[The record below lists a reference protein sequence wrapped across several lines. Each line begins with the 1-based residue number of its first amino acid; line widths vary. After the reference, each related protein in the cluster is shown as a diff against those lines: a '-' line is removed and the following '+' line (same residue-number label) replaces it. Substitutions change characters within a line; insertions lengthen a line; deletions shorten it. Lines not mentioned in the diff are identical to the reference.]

1 MSIAAP
7 FAPDARRKI
16 AGVALEKRRRVSDS
30 ARLRSRGHWARMAI
44 ALLVAITLAGC
55 ASIEP
60 FFEEFKPKPV
70 TTPDVDAGEVGPP
83 EADVYRLEIVAPEPL
98 RSILE
103 KHLDLARFRDARV
116 AGAVTRLELDRLIAG
131 APAQARSL
139 AETEGFFD
147 AQVQVSRDR
156 AEVPLVRVV
165 VEPGTLARVRTV
177 GITFEGPL
185 QNAAEA
191 GDDFARRTVAT
202 VENTWPLAPG
212 DAFTQS
218 AWASAKTSTI
228 AALQGAGYAL
238 ARWSDT
244 SATVD
249 ANDHSATLA
258 LVADSGPLF
267 HIGSVRIEGLSR
279 YEESALR
286 NLLDYT
292 PGQIYSE
299 ALLASWQRHLQRSEL
314 FEAAT
319 VELLVD
325 PDHASDAT
333 VLVTVKEH
341 SLQQATFGIGFSS
354 DTGPRLTL
362 DTIHRRP
369 FGWDVTVTNK
379 LQVGGAKNAW
389 TGQVISHPLPDH
401 YRNLVSAG
409 YERLDLNDELR
420 TSANVRLG
428 RTQDTDDFGRQY
440 FVALQG
446 AKVES
451 AAPTTSAWAGTL
463 NYNGVVRRIDSIA
476 LPTRGVVFAA
486 ETAAGYSFRTTESNG
501 PLARLLG
508 RVTAYR
514 PLTDRLFMQG
524 YVELGQV
531 FAREGTGIPDTLL
544 FRAGGQDSVRGYDY
558 RSLGPVVNGVVTSG
572 NKIFTSSLELA
583 GPISSKYPTLWGA
596 VFVDVGN
603 AANQWSGLKP
613 VVGVGPGIRWRSP
626 VGALRVDLAY
636 AVDDRRWRLEV
647 SLGIA
652 P

>member
-1 MSIAAP
+1 MRQPSGEIW
-7 FAPDARRKI
+7 
-16 AGVALEKRRRVSDS
+16 S
-30 ARLRSRGHWARMAI
+30 RLGL
-44 ALLVAITLAGC
+44 ALLVAATLAGC
-55 ASIEP
+55 ANIEP
-60 FFEEFKPKPV
+60 FFDEFKPQPAAA
-70 TTPDVDAGEVGPP
+70 PASEASADAGEVGPP
-83 EADVYRLEIVAPEPL
+83 QADVYRLEVDAPEPL
-98 RSILE
+98 RSLLE

-116 AGAVTRLELDRLIAG
+116 AGVVTRLELDRLIAG

-139 AETEGFFD
+139 AETEGYFD
-147 AQVQVSRDR
+147 AQVQASRDR

-165 VEPGTLARVRTV
+165 VEPGPRARIEKV
-177 GITFEGPL
+177 GITFKGPL
-185 QNAAEA
+185 QTAGEA
-191 GDDFARRTVAT
+191 GDDFARRTMT
-202 VENTWPLAPG
+202 IIDGTWPLASG

-218 AWASAKTSTI
+218 AWASAKTGTI
-228 AALQGAGYAL
+228 ARLQGAGYAK
-238 ARWSDT
+238 ARWSET

-249 ANDHSATLA
+249 ANDHSVTLA

-267 HIGSVRIEGLSR
+267 RIGALRIEGLSR
-279 YEESALR
+279 YAEPAVR

-292 PGQIYSE
+292 PGQVYSE

-325 PDHASDAT
+325 AERADAST
-333 VLVTVKEH
+333 VLVTVKEQP
-341 SLQQATFGIGFSS
+341 LQQATVGIGYSS
-354 DTGPRLTL
+354 DTGPRMTL
-362 DTIHRRP
+362 DTMHRGP
-369 FGWDVTVTNK
+369 FGLDVTVTNK

-389 TGQVISHPLPDH
+389 TGQVISHPLPNH

-409 YERLDLNDELR
+409 FERLDLNDELR

-440 FVALQG
+440 FFAVQG
-446 AKVES
+446 ARVES

-463 NYNGVVRRIDSIA
+463 NYNAVLRRIDSIA
-476 LPTRGVVFAA
+476 LPTRGIVFSA
-486 ETAAGYSFRTTESNG
+486 ETAAGYSFHTSESNG
-501 PLARLLG
+501 ALGRLLG

-514 PLTDRLFMQG
+514 PLTDRLFLQG

-531 FAREGTGIPDTLL
+531 FAGTETGIPDTLL

-572 NKIFTSSLELA
+572 RMLFTSSLELA
-583 GPISSKYPTLWGA
+583 GPISSQYPTLWAA

-603 AANQWSGLKP
+603 AANQWSQLNP

-636 AVDDRRWRLEV
+636 GVEHRSWRLEV

>member
-1 MSIAAP
+1 M
-7 FAPDARRKI
+7 
-16 AGVALEKRRRVSDS
+16 
-30 ARLRSRGHWARMAI
+30 ARLAL

-60 FFEEFKPKPV
+60 FFDEFKPKPIA
-70 TTPDVDAGEVGPP
+70 TPDADAGEIGPP
-83 EADVYRLEIVAPEPL
+83 EADVYRLEVDGPEPL
-98 RSILE
+98 RSLLE

-139 AETEGFFD
+139 AETEGYFD
-147 AQVQVSRDR
+147 AQVEASRDR

-165 VEPGTLARVRTV
+165 VVPGPRARVTEV

-185 QNAAEA
+185 QTAGEA
-191 GDDFARRTVAT
+191 GDEFARRTMKSI
-202 VENTWPLAPG
+202 EDTWPLVRG
-212 DAFTQS
+212 NAFTQS
-218 AWASAKTSTI
+218 AWASAKIGTL
-228 AALQGAGYAL
+228 ARLQGAGYAL
-238 ARWSDT
+238 ARWANT

-249 ANDHSATLA
+249 ANAHSVTLA

-267 HIGSVRIEGLSR
+267 RIGALRIVGLSR
-279 YEESALR
+279 YEESAVR

-292 PGQIYSE
+292 PGQVYSE

-325 PDHASDAT
+325 AEQADTAT
-333 VLVTVKEH
+333 VLVTLKEH
-341 SLQQATFGIGFSS
+341 PLQQATVGIGYST
-354 DTGPRLTL
+354 DTGPRMTL
-362 DTIHRRP
+362 DTMHRRP
-369 FGWDVTVTNK
+369 FGWDMTATNK
-379 LQVGGAKNAW
+379 LQIGGAKNAW
-389 TGQVISHPLPDH
+389 TGQVISHPLPNH
-401 YRNLVSAG
+401 YRDLVSAG
-409 YERLDLNDELR
+409 FERLDLNDELR

-440 FVALQG
+440 FVAVQG
-446 AKVES
+446 ARVES
-451 AAPTTSAWAGTL
+451 AAPTTSAWAATL
-463 NYNGVVRRIDSIA
+463 NYNAVLRRIDSIA

-486 ETAAGYSFRTTESNG
+486 ETAAGYSFHTSESNG
-501 PLARLLG
+501 ALARVLG
-508 RVTAYR
+508 RVTAYH

-531 FAREGTGIPDTLL
+531 FARADTGIPDTLL

-583 GPISSKYPTLWGA
+583 GPISSDYPTLWAA

-603 AANQWSGLKP
+603 AANQWSQLNP

-636 AVDDRRWRLEV
+636 GVEHHSWRLEV